1 MKKIAII
8 GAGISGLYF
17 ANQLNNNKN
26 YDYTIYEKRSEFN
39 FNDGYGIQLSINSI
53 KLLNEIGFKN
63 ISAHEISFPRKINF
77 FEAKTDKKI
86 CDIEISK
93 FNDEKNRYTTLKR
106 SILINFL
113 LSNIPSEKIIKNVE
127 LKNIKYGEKIQLSL
141 SNNSVQ
147 EFDHLVVADGIFSK
161 TKSIILGK
169 ETSSKFFNSVA
180 LRGNITNI
188 NNNDIS
194 LYLGSNF
201 HFVIYPLNQNK
212 EFNFISVIRKKLS
225 KDQILD
231 ENFFKSSEFLKSL
244 SNEINQK
251 TSLNLNEKL
260 KNIKSFPIYVS
271 DKIETYRKKN
281 IYFVGDAL
289 FAFPP
294 SFAQGASQSIEAS
307 KELYDEIINN
317 TNNYYKKRSEKL
329 KKVNWRSK
337 LNYFAFHLSNPLTIL
352 IRNIFLKYL
361 TKNDKF
367 LEIYLGK
374 IYRN

>member
-8 GAGISGLYF
+8 GGGISGLYF

-26 YDYTIYEKRSEFN
+26 YDYTIYEKRSEFDL
-39 FNDGYGIQLSINSI
+39 NDGYGIQLSVNSI

-63 ISAHEISFPRKINF
+63 ISAHEISFPKKINF
-77 FEAKTDKKI
+77 FDAKTDKKI

-93 FNDEKNRYTTLKR
+93 FNDKKNCYTTLKR

-113 LSNIPSEKIIKNVE
+113 LSKIPSEKIIKNVE

-147 EFDHLVVADGIFSK
+147 EFDHLVVADGVFSK

-225 KDQILD
+225 KEQILD
-231 ENFFKSSEFLKSL
+231 ENLFKRSEFLKSL
-244 SNEINQK
+244 SNEINQI

-260 KNIKSFPIYVS
+260 ENIKSFPIYVS

>member
-127 LKNIKYGEKIQLSL
+127 LKNIEYGEKLSLSL
-141 SNNSVQ
+141 SNNSVE

-180 LRGNITNI
+180 LRGNIKNI

-201 HFVIYPLNQNK
+201 HFVTYPLNQNK

-231 ENFFKSSEFLKSL
+231 ENLFKSSEFLKSL
-244 SNEINQK
+244 RNEINQK

-260 KNIKSFPIYVS
+260 ENIKSFPIYAS
-271 DKIETYRKKN
+271 DKIEINNKKN

-317 TNNYYKKRSEKL
+317 TNNYYKKRFEKT
-329 KKVNWRSK
+329 KKINWRSK
-337 LNYFAFHLSNPLTIL
+337 LNYFAFHLSNPLTIF

-367 LEIYLGK
+367 LEVYLGK
-374 IYRN
+374 IYKN

>member
-113 LSNIPSEKIIKNVE
+113 LSNIPSENIIKNVE
-127 LKNIKYGEKIQLSL
+127 LKIIEYGEKLSLSL
-141 SNNSVQ
+141 SNNSVE

-180 LRGNITNI
+180 LRGNIKNI

-201 HFVIYPLNQNK
+201 HFVTYPLNQNK

-231 ENFFKSSEFLKSL
+231 ENLFKSSEFLKSL
-244 SNEINQK
+244 RNEINQK

-260 KNIKSFPIYVS
+260 ENIKSFPIYAS
-271 DKIETYRKKN
+271 DKIEINKKNN

-317 TNNYYKKRSEKL
+317 TNNYYKKRFEKT
-329 KKVNWRSK
+329 KKINWRSK
-337 LNYFAFHLSNPLTIL
+337 LNYFAFHLSNPLTIF

-367 LEIYLGK
+367 LEVYLGK
-374 IYRN
+374 IYKN